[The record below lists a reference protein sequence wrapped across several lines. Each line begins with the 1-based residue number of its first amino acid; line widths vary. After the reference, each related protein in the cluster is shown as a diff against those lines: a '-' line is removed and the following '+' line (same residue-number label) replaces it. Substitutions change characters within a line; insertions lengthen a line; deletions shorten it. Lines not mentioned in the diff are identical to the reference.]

1 MPIAP
6 AADSVSGAN
15 QNSALGLGG
24 QASGSNDVTFPVEI
38 EITGDKEGLLL
49 GGSARA
55 EIVTAE
61 AKDALNVPLD
71 AVYGEDKDQKVLVLA
86 TDDAGAT
93 SGTVEE
99 RSVTTGASNDVDIAV
114 TGGDLKPGDI
124 VINWP
129 DEYTD
134 RIGETVDIADPNFDA
149 EKVRQAREKK
159 ERTTA
164 TVTVTSTRRA
174 AEGQ

>member
-1 MPIAP
+1 M
-6 AADSVSGAN
+6 
-15 QNSALGLGG
+15 
-24 QASGSNDVTFPVEI
+24 EI

-55 EIVTAE
+55 EIITAE
-61 AKDALNVPLD
+61 AKDALSVPQD
-71 AVYGEDKDQKVLVLA
+71 AVFGEDKDQKVLVLA
-86 TDDAGAT
+86 TDNDVAT

-99 RSVTTGASNDVDIAV
+99 RPVKTGAANDVDIAV

-129 DEYTD
+129 DEYMD
-134 RIGETVDIADPNFDA
+134 RIGETVEVTDPNFDT
-149 EKVRQAREKK
+149 EKVRQAKEEK

>member
-1 MPIAP
+1 M
-6 AADSVSGAN
+6 
-15 QNSALGLGG
+15 
-24 QASGSNDVTFPVEI
+24 
-38 EITGDKEGLLL
+38 
-49 GGSARA
+49 
-55 EIVTAE
+55 
-61 AKDALNVPLD
+61 
-71 AVYGEDKDQKVLVLA
+71 
-86 TDDAGAT
+86 
-93 SGTVEE
+93 
-99 RSVTTGASNDVDIAV
+99 TTGASNDVDIAV
-114 TGGDLKPGDI
+114 TGGELKPGDI